1 MDQMIPRVLKFDR
14 FTLDLVRGCLRT
26 GDQDIALAPKP
37 FEVIRYLAQNA
48 GRLVP
53 KQELF
58 GAVWPNVIVTDD
70 SLVRC
75 IRELRSKLGHDA
87 HRLIKTV
94 PRRGYLLD
102 AAVTESG
109 PLAARD
115 EVQQASVRAGDEPGP
130 RALAVRKPR
139 WQLWGAAAAVLA
151 LVLVGASPA
160 TDLSRRLLQWLSL
173 AATATPSPVNE
184 FFTEGDASR
193 VAEIAKQ
200 RLLPLPAFRIRKV
213 AADVPKA
220 ARRFVGVWVS
230 DKGWAGSQRQLMI
243 IVTHVGKDGAATG
256 YAVSGPPQPASRFQT
271 PAHFVAFKGRITDD
285 MLAFSDGTLD
295 YAAPLSPKGQ
305 MSITAKFP
313 DGSPGWVQLDPV
325 WTLIETE
332 RAVAAAAAKR

>member
-1 MDQMIPRVLKFDR
+1 MDQIPQVLNFDR

-26 GDQDIALAPKP
+26 GDQDIALPPKP

-48 GRLVP
+48 GRLVS

-75 IRELRSKLGHDA
+75 IRELRSKLGDDA

-102 AAVTESG
+102 ATVTESA
-109 PLAARD
+109 PLAAPD
-115 EVQQASVRAGDEPGP
+115 EVQPASVRASNEPRP
-130 RALAVRKPR
+130 RAQAVRKYQ
-139 WQLWGAAAAVLA
+139 WQLWSAAAAVF
-151 LVLVGASPA
+151 VLIGASPA
-160 TDLSRRLLQWLSL
+160 TDLSRRLLQWLSSV
-173 AATATPSPVNE
+173 AATTAPSPVNE
-184 FFTEGDASR
+184 FFTETDASR
-193 VAEIAKQ
+193 IAEIAKQ
-200 RLLPLPAFRIRKV
+200 KLLPLPAFHIQKV
-213 AADVPKA
+213 AADVPEA

-230 DKGWAGSQRQLMI
+230 DKGWVVSERQLMI

-256 YAVSGPPQPASRFQT
+256 YVVHGPPQPASRLRT
-271 PAHFVAFKGRITDD
+271 PANFVTFKGRITDD
-285 MLAFSDGTLD
+285 MFTFSDGGLD

-313 DGSPGWVQLDPV
+313 DGNPGWVLLGPV
-325 WTLIETE
+325 WTLIGAE
-332 RAVAAAAAKR
+332 RAVAAPVAKR